1 MLIMHKRLKGHER
14 LKGIRQSDYGC
25 IAVHYAV
32 NGTKGLK
39 AKGIKCTKAFS
50 INAK

>member
-14 LKGIRQSDYGC
+14 LKGIRKSDYGC
-25 IAVHYAV
+25 IAVYYAA
-32 NGTKGLK
+32 NG